1 MSDNVRRYVMPTSA
15 PGRMIGR
22 LFNSIVSGLTKLGIS
37 VLGSRVLYVR
47 GRKSGAWRA
56 VGVNVLVYE
65 GSTYLVA
72 PRGHT
77 QWVRN
82 LRSARHGEL
91 HLGSR
96 VEKFTAEELAD
107 ANKPAVLREYLRR
120 WKMEVAVFFKGV
132 DANATDAQLLEIAP
146 GYPVFRITI
155 E

>member
-1 MSDNVRRYVMPTSA
+1 MPTSA
-15 PGRMIGR
+15 PGRAIGR
-22 LFNSIVSGLTKLGIS
+22 IFNSVVSGLTKLGIS

-47 GRKSGAWRA
+47 GRKSGVWRT
-56 VGVNVLVYE
+56 VPVNLLVYG

-96 VEKFTAEELAD
+96 VEKFTSEELGDAD
-107 ANKPAVLREYLRR
+107 KPAVLREYLRR
-120 WKMEVAVFFKGV
+120 WKVEVAVFFKGV
-132 DANATDAQLLEIAP
+132 GAEDTDAQLLDIAH
-146 GYPVFRITI
+146 GSPVFRITI